1 MSLCSVLSREY
12 LSESMKLATEYE
24 LSHTEKRAH
33 IGDTLSCTLT
43 SCQHKI
49 FMLPISKLTRCYRRF
64 TEKTPR
70 VIHHIICRNTAK
82 HFSTFL
88 FSAQ

>member
-1 MSLCSVLSREY
+1 MSLCSVLSRGY

-49 FMLPISKLTRCYRRF
+49 FMLPISKHY
-64 TEKTPR
+64 
-70 VIHHIICRNTAK
+70 
-82 HFSTFL
+82 
-88 FSAQ
+88 